1 MQNLYETV
9 KKAQMVVQVEAV
21 RVQKELAVYVY
32 QLNHGRLK
40 FKYSA
45 WWIPQFPLFYCSVLQ
60 SRVWWLLRRWTNKG
74 IYIYIYISFFLPLFG
89 AFVLFL
95 CCNLEFARSGNM
107 HEKPYLVL
115 RKTYLYILIGSSCW
129 NLLKVFLSFIY

>member
-1 MQNLYETV
+1 
-9 KKAQMVVQVEAV
+9 MVVLNLNILHDEFLSLPFFIVLFCRAEFDGYCEG
-21 RVQKELAVYVY
+21 ELIKV
-32 QLNHGRLK
+32 
-40 FKYSA
+40 
-45 WWIPQFPLFYCSVLQ
+45 
-60 SRVWWLLRRWTNKG
+60 
-74 IYIYIYISFFLPLFG
+74 YIYIYISFFLPLFG

-129 NLLKVFLSFIY
+129 NLLKVFLSFIKVKLFFLVKPGLHTLKM